1 MKHFSKL
8 LSHKK
13 ERNCAICR
21 DVNDLETGIQRELS
35 QTEKDTYDNHLYV
48 ESRKMVQ
55 MNLFAKQQER
65 YRHREQ
71 KYGHQEGG
79 GGWDELRDWD

>member
-21 DVNDLETGIQRELS
+21 DVNDLETVIQSKLS
-35 QTEKDTYDNHLYV
+35 QTEKDTHNNHLDV
-48 ESRKMVQ
+48 ESKKNGTDEPVCK
-55 MNLFAKQQER
+55 AE
-65 YRHREQ
+65 RHRRREQ
-71 KYGHQEGG
+71 RYGHQEGG
-79 GGWDELRDWD
+79 GGWDELGDWD